1 MIVGKYHWIVFTTCE
16 SIVCTVEI
24 ARSRNLIDT
33 FLEFAE
39 RTLNGI
45 IALQHSSHECDEC
58 VESTFTT
65 LTSFND
71 MLANEQ
77 IFNWFTSYFTWD

>member
-1 MIVGKYHWIVFTTCE
+1 M
-16 SIVCTVEI
+16 EI
-24 ARSRNLIDT
+24 ACLCNLIDK
-33 FLEFAE
+33 FLEFVE

-45 IALQHSSHECDEC
+45 IGLQHSLHESDEC

-71 MLANEQ
+71 MLPNDQ
-77 IFNWFTSYFTWD
+77 IFNWFTSYFIWD